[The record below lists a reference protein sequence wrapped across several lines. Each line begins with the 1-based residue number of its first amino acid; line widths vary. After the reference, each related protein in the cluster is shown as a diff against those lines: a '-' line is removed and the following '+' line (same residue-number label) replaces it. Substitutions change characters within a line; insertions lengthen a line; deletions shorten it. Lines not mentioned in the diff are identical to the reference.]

1 MKIYFNYILFIFA
14 LFFFYAKSLN
24 ALNYPINIS
33 GNKFIDQEVVISL
46 IVSLPDDLEN
56 VDQADIIEQLN
67 NTGYFK
73 NIEIT
78 KFNNSLNI
86 KLEEYPLFKNVEF
99 KKNKRFKKD
108 ALLKIFRETNEYNI
122 YNEYN
127 INKTLDQYYNLY
139 KSFGYNSV
147 NIDYEAINNDNNE
160 TDIYFTI
167 NEGKI
172 SKIRNINFYGNSSF
186 SKGKLMNQ
194 IKSRERSFL
203 KFIYNSNFKINVL
216 DNDKIRLL
224 NYYQNNGFKD
234 VNINIKYEFESN
246 SNFFDVYFNIN
257 EGPKFFIKEINLNTK
272 LKDFNDDQIESL
284 NKIIDNNFI
293 INEKKSK
300 NIYDEKLLLEIKKE
314 LADYIFN
321 QGLYFFEISLM
332 EKANNEYVSV
342 LFDIRP
348 VDPLYVQ
355 NIEIIG
361 NTRTKDEVI
370 RRELEF
376 AEGDAINNI
385 LLNKSNNKVNKLGLF
400 SKVNI
405 DKNADGTVLVQ
416 VEEKSTGTFQLG
428 LGYSSYDGASFIAEL
443 KEKNFQGSGR
453 EFNFTFNN
461 SSDRSKYKLG
471 VVEPHFANRDLNLL
485 YNIEFSQNDLSVKS
499 SYKYDNFNTEVGL
512 NYNLSEDLSHTIT
525 LGYSLK
531 DYEITDESNV
541 SSSILDLS
549 GANAQFLLNNILV
562 LNKLDSMIKPTE
574 GNYTRFTNIFSP
586 ITNSSNGFVKNTLN
600 FRNYYSTG
608 TNIYSFQTLVG
619 NISSLQN
626 ETIDNSDKFS
636 LGGRWLRGYDNYG
649 AGPRDSRTSYIGGNN
664 LAVAKFDLLRP
675 LDKFSD
681 NPIYLNLFTDIGK
694 VWSNKTEPTQNKES
708 VRSSYGFGLN
718 YYSPIGPIGFTWG
731 FPINDEPEDIKKMFT
746 FSIGYLN

>member
-1 MKIYFNYILFIFA
+1 
-14 LFFFYAKSLN
+14 
-24 ALNYPINIS
+24 
-33 GNKFIDQEVVISL
+33 
-46 IVSLPDDLEN
+46 
-56 VDQADIIEQLN
+56 
-67 NTGYFK
+67 
-73 NIEIT
+73 
-78 KFNNSLNI
+78 
-86 KLEEYPLFKNVEF
+86 
-99 KKNKRFKKD
+99 
-108 ALLKIFRETNEYNI
+108 
-122 YNEYN
+122 
-127 INKTLDQYYNLY
+127 
-139 KSFGYNSV
+139 
-147 NIDYEAINNDNNE
+147 
-160 TDIYFTI
+160 
-167 NEGKI
+167 
-172 SKIRNINFYGNSSF
+172 
-186 SKGKLMNQ
+186 
-194 IKSRERSFL
+194 
-203 KFIYNSNFKINVL
+203 
-216 DNDKIRLL
+216 LL

-405 DKNADGTVLVQ
+405 DKNADGNVLVQ

-746 FSIGYLN
+746 FSIGYLNWN